1 MNSRERVLAALNHEQ
16 PDRPPRDLGS
26 TTATGIHPTAYIAL
40 KKKLGLGED
49 FNYLSAR
56 ALLAYVESEVV
67 NKFGIDLLPIISK
80 ASGEAPELDE
90 NLAYIDNW
98 GVERRRPK
106 DGGHYLVSRPPLAHM
121 NDKNEL
127 DSFAWPEPR
136 ADFSD
141 LTEQTQELRDSTDK
155 ALVLNLEV
163 GFLHQSQF
171 MRGFDLWL
179 MDLAADPDFA
189 EAYMDRILEIWL
201 EEAKGMIEA
210 TRGLADVAIYADDIA
225 FQNRTMV
232 SDAMYQKFFKPRQ
245 KQVFDLIAGSGMKS
259 LYHSCGSITSLL
271 GDLVDMGVE
280 AINPVQV
287 SAKGMGDTSELK
299 KQWGKHL
306 TFWGGIDTR
315 EVLPC
320 GSVEDVRQEVCR
332 RMDDLAGDGGY
343 VLASVHDIQ
352 PEVPP
357 ENVIGMFEA
366 ADEWSDRQRK
376 V

>member
-1 MNSRERVLAALNHEQ
+1 
-16 PDRPPRDLGS
+16 
-26 TTATGIHPTAYIAL
+26 
-40 KKKLGLGED
+40 
-49 FNYLSAR
+49 
-56 ALLAYVESEVV
+56 
-67 NKFGIDLLPIISK
+67 
-80 ASGEAPELDE
+80 
-90 NLAYIDNW
+90 
-98 GVERRRPK
+98 
-106 DGGHYLVSRPPLAHM
+106 
-121 NDKNEL
+121 
-127 DSFAWPEPR
+127 
-136 ADFSD
+136 
-141 LTEQTQELRDSTDK
+141 
-155 ALVLNLEV
+155 
-163 GFLHQSQF
+163 
-171 MRGFDLWL
+171 
-179 MDLAADPDFA
+179 
-189 EAYMDRILEIWL
+189 
-201 EEAKGMIEA
+201 
-210 TRGLADVAIYADDIA
+210 
-225 FQNRTMV
+225 
-232 SDAMYQKFFKPRQ
+232 
-245 KQVFDLIAGSGMKS
+245 
-259 LYHSCGSITSLL
+259 L